1 VTTKSKILVAYHG
14 DPKLKASVMKQ
25 LHAHRRLEQIVQ
37 GQYWSGNGT
46 GKGCAVG
53 CLTHDSEGGH
63 DLYPKKWGIPE
74 ELAHLEDRIFEG
86 LPIEKAK
93 DWPVRFMNS
102 ITPGAD
108 LGLVGTKFRLW
119 LLIDPVH
126 GVRKNAGKG
135 DPWGVAKAID
145 MCAEVLHA
153 RIEGREPAWS
163 AESAESAAW
172 SAARSA
178 AWSAESAAWSAAWS
192 AARSAKSA
200 AWSAAKS
207 AAKGGES
214 AAWGA
219 ESAASAA
226 KGAAWS
232 AAWSAASAAWAAQA
246 KQLVKLCKAAPVL
259 AKA

>member
-1 VTTKSKILVAYHG
+1 MTTKSKILVAYHG

-178 AWSAESAAWSAAWS
+178 
-192 AARSAKSA
+192 KSA

-207 AAKGGES
+207 AAKGAES
-214 AAWGA
+214 AAWSA